1 MRRTPDSYSRTS
13 KSACS
18 SAGGSFGL
26 VSVTRRLALTAA
38 LCLAALPAGAD
49 PISARASVQTEEFT
63 LSRGATGSYF
73 DTNQDTAALFTDPS
87 SNQSFAIDDTIFFGI
102 LGAESR
108 TEPAPARSR
117 SASTWRDRPRNSGVL
132 PTSRARRSAADRSWR
147 GAARTPP
154 PPRLTRPP
162 ASRGRTDISSSVIR
176 PNHRGLTSCG
186 A

>member
-1 MRRTPDSYSRTS
+1 M
-13 KSACS
+13 
-18 SAGGSFGL
+18 
-26 VSVTRRLALTAA
+26 SVTRRLALTAA

-108 TEPAPARSR
+108 T
-117 SASTWRDRPRNSGVL
+117 
-132 PTSRARRSAADRSWR
+132 RA
-147 GAARTPP
+147 
-154 PPRLTRPP
+154 
-162 ASRGRTDISSSVIR
+162 SSSSITISFDLARNPEIPVYFQLPEPGVALLIAAGA
-176 PNHRGLTSCG
+176 GLL
-186 A
+186 ALRRRRA

>member
-1 MRRTPDSYSRTS
+1 M
-13 KSACS
+13 
-18 SAGGSFGL
+18 
-26 VSVTRRLALTAA
+26 SVTRRLAPTAA

-49 PISARASVQTEEFT
+49 PISARASVQPEEFT

-108 TEPAPARSR
+108 T
-117 SASTWRDRPRNSGVL
+117 
-132 PTSRARRSAADRSWR
+132 RA
-147 GAARTPP
+147 
-154 PPRLTRPP
+154 
-162 ASRGRTDISSSVIR
+162 SSSSITISFDLAR
-176 PNHRGLTSCG
+176 PTPKFRCTSNFPSP